1 MFTINTSINNSANSN
16 HRDVLQSRSSHH
28 RHRKINSSGKHH
40 NHNVV
45 LQSSYQSSH
54 SRREALK
61 KAFYLAPVIEVA
73 IQPVE
78 TANALPQCNPKLHNC
93 IDVIWKPP
101 SSLTKPSEVATAI
114 REVLN
119 SYPQDGQAG
128 VDCNGWMIVQD
139 NLDDDAGI
147 ISLEFKSCVGP
158 AAIGFNLGQP
168 FIDDVKL
175 ELNKNAD
182 GGVVV
187 AVKSQS
193 RMGSSDLYVNRKRLE
208 YLGDKLYEQGWT
220 IPYPMYANEK
230 AGRL

>member
-1 MFTINTSINNSANSN
+1 MFTINTNINSANSN
-16 HRDVLQSRSSHH
+16 HRDVLQSRSSR

-45 LQSSYQSSH
+45 LQSSHQSSH

-61 KAFYLAPVIEVA
+61 KAFYLAPIIEVA

-93 IDVIWKPP
+93 IDVAWTPP

-119 SYPQDGQAG
+119 TYPQDGQSG

-139 NLDDDAGI
+139 NLDDDAGM

-158 AAIGFNLGQP
+158 AAIGFNLGKP

-220 IPYPMYANEK
+220 IPYPIYANEK

>member
-1 MFTINTSINNSANSN
+1 MFTINTNINNSAN
-16 HRDVLQSRSSHH
+16 HCDVLQSRSSHR
-28 RHRKINSSGKHH
+28 RHRKIKTSGKHH

-45 LQSSYQSSH
+45 LQSSHQSSH

-93 IDVIWKPP
+93 IDVIWRPP
-101 SSLTKPSEVATAI
+101 STLTKPSEVATAI
-114 REVLN
+114 RDVL
-119 SYPQDGQAG
+119 STYPQDGQAG

-139 NLDDDAGI
+139 NLDEDAGT

-158 AAIGFNLGQP
+158 AAIGFNLGKP